1 MNCAQAKSWL
11 SSYLDGALTGHEM
24 QALTE
29 HMASCADCTQEYSR
43 LSHTQQLVTSLGTRK
58 APPDLALKLKV
69 MASQELARRRRRS
82 WEGLRVRLEN
92 ALNAFMVPATAGAI
106 SAVIIFG
113 LLMGF
118 FAIPPALQ
126 ASHDVPLTFYTP
138 PELQSSAFSTNLG
151 GVNSDSLVIEA
162 YIDANGRVEDYRVL
176 SDSEDSPTMTPE
188 LKNMLIFTVFRPAT
202 ALGRPTTGRAV
213 LYFSKI
219 NVKG

>member
-1 MNCAQAKSWL
+1 MNCAQAKSFL
-11 SSYLDGALTGHEM
+11 SPYLDGALTGHEM

-29 HMASCADCTQEYSR
+29 HMQRCTDCTREYSR
-43 LSHTQQLVTSLGTRK
+43 LSHTQQLVTALGTKK
-58 APPDLALKLKV
+58 APPDLALRLKV
-69 MASQELARRRRRS
+69 MASQEIARRQRRS
-82 WEGLRVRLEN
+82 WEGFRVRFDN
-92 ALNAFMVPATAGAI
+92 AMNAFMVPATAGAI

-118 FAIPPALQ
+118 FAIPPTLE

-138 PELQSSAFSTNLG
+138 PELQSSAFSPNLG
-151 GVNSDSLVIEA
+151 GINSDSLVIEA
-162 YIDANGRVEDYRVL
+162 EIDANGRVQDYRIL
-176 SDSEDSPTMTPE
+176 SDSQDSPQMTPE
-188 LKNMLIFTVFRPAT
+188 VKNMLIFTVFRPAT

>member
-1 MNCAQAKSWL
+1 MNCAQAKS
-11 SSYLDGALTGHEM
+11 SFSPYLDGMLTGHEM
-24 QALTE
+24 HALSE
-29 HMASCADCTQEYSR
+29 HMETCADCAREYAR
-43 LSHTQQLVTSLGTRK
+43 LSHTQQLLTSVGKKKT
-58 APPDLALKLKV
+58 PHDLTLKLRV
-69 MASQELARRRRRS
+69 MASQEIARQRRRA
-82 WEGLRVRLEN
+82 WEGVKIRLEN

-106 SAVIIFG
+106 SAIIIFG

-118 FAIPPALQ
+118 FAIPPSLQ

-176 SDSEDSPTMTPE
+176 SDSPDSPPMTPE
-188 LKNMLIFTVFRPAT
+188 VKNMLIFTVFRPAT
-202 ALGRPTTGRAV
+202 ALGRPTPSRAV

>member
-1 MNCAQAKSWL
+1 MNCAQAKSFL
-11 SSYLDGALTGHEM
+11 SPYLDGALTGHEM

-29 HMASCADCTQEYSR
+29 HMQLCNDCTREYSR
-43 LSHTQQLVTSLGTRK
+43 LSHTQQLVTALGTRK
-58 APPDLALKLKV
+58 APPDLALRLKV
-69 MASQELARRRRRS
+69 MASQEIARRHRRS
-82 WEGLRVRLEN
+82 WEGFRVRFDN
-92 ALNAFMVPATAGAI
+92 TLNAFMVPATAGAI

-126 ASHDVPLTFYTP
+126 ASHDVPLTFYTA
-138 PELQSSAFSTNLG
+138 PELESSAFSTNFG

-162 YIDANGRVEDYRVL
+162 YIDANGRVQDYRVL
-176 SDSEDSPTMTPE
+176 SDSEDSPRMTPE